1 METEKH
7 LGKDMARVSCEIPI
21 KMPSLN
27 TYINA
32 CRRNRFVG
40 AKMKSDLEEE
50 IGLYVCK
57 LPRFENPV
65 RINFLWIEENRRR
78 DLDNVSG
85 SRKFILD
92 ALVKAGVLPDDSP
105 KYVRAFTDTF
115 GYAKEAKVILEIEQM
130 EEF

>member
-1 METEKH
+1 
-7 LGKDMARVSCEIPI
+7 
-21 KMPSLN
+21 
-27 TYINA
+27 
-32 CRRNRFVG
+32 
-40 AKMKSDLEEE
+40 
-50 IGLYVCK
+50 
-57 LPRFENPV
+57 
-65 RINFLWIEENRRR
+65 LWIEENRRR

-115 GYAKEAKVILEIEQM
+115 GYAKEAKVIIEIEKM